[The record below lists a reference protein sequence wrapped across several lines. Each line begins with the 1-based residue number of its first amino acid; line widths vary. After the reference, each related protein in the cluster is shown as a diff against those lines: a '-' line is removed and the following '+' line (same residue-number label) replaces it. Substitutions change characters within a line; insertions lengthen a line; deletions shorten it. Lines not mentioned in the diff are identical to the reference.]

1 MIFWGVLGC
10 FVVDFDGFSFV
21 FFFFFDRLVLGQ
33 ECWGGEKFG

>member
-10 FVVDFDGFSFV
+10 FVVDFDGFSFI
-21 FFFFFDRLVLGQ
+21 FFFFDRLVLGQ